1 MRAVSAHLV
10 RFLVGSALAVP
21 AGSVPTAGVGPGP
34 TSEALPAA
42 EGTVEEAGRVDWWT
56 GPGARAWSTPI
67 ARESGGAAVA
77 LMAPRWFQPAPELD
91 LDGFYGR
98 LRSLGYLGGRVL
110 VLEFWATWCE
120 NCEALH
126 PRMLAAHERFWDR
139 VDFFAIAVGVGQSER
154 RVRGHLAQHPVPY
167 PTLWDGGGEAVR
179 SFETPATSYIVI
191 LDDNGRVAYT
201 GLGRDQDVDRAIR
214 EVLEHAGAD

>member
-1 MRAVSAHLV
+1 MSVSV
-10 RFLVGSALAVP
+10 RLLAVAGMVVVAACAPDVSEQP
-21 AGSVPTAGVGPGP
+21 AQTMQIGIERGATPVGLSLERLDG
-34 TSEALPAA
+34 
-42 EGTVEEAGRVDWWT
+42 D
-56 GPGARAWSTPI
+56 
-67 ARESGGAAVA
+67 GGA
-77 LMAPRWFQPAPELD
+77 LD
-91 LDGFYGR
+91 LSESIGR
-98 LRSLGYLGGRVL
+98 KPVL
-110 VLEFWATWCE
+110 LEFWATWCE

-126 PRMLAAHERFWDR
+126 PRMLAAHERFGDR

-154 RVRGHLAQHPVPY
+154 RVRGHLEKHPVPY